1 MTFRTVAAAA
11 GIALVLI
18 YMIGSSLWVNTGDNW
33 YRDLAKPS
41 WQPPSFIFGLIWPY
55 NFVVIGIASV
65 LIAQRASKVTTTIYL
80 AFFALSVAA
89 ALTWAFQFYRPH
101 NYLASAIALTAA
113 ALLTL
118 PMTYI
123 VATVSI
129 PMVIAFAPYQ
139 IWVAIAASLSWGYW
153 HLARLS

>member
-11 GIALVLI
+11 GIALVLV

-41 WQPPSFIFGLIWPY
+41 WQPPSYLFGLIWPY

-65 LIAQRASKVTTTIYL
+65 LIAQRATKVTTTIYL

-89 ALTWAFQFYRPH
+89 ALIWAFQFYRPH

-129 PMVIAFAPYQ
+129 PMAIAFAPYQ

-153 HLARLS
+153 HLARLT

>member
-1 MTFRTVAAAA
+1 MTIRTVAAAA

-18 YMIGSSLWVNTGDNW
+18 YAIGSSLWVNTGDNW

-101 NYLASAIALTAA
+101 NYLASAIALSAA

-123 VATVSI
+123 VSTVSI
-129 PMVIAFAPYQ
+129 PMAIAFAPYQ
-139 IWVAIAASLSWGYW
+139 IWVAIAASLSWGFW
-153 HLARLS
+153 HLARLT

>member
-1 MTFRTVAAAA
+1 MTFRTIAAAA

-18 YMIGSSLWVNTGDNW
+18 YAVGSSLWVNTGDNW

-89 ALTWAFQFYRPH
+89 ALIWAFQFYRPH

-129 PMVIAFAPYQ
+129 PMAIAFVPYQ

>member
-65 LIAQRASKVTTTIYL
+65 LIAQRASKVTTSIYL

-89 ALTWAFQFYRPH
+89 ALIWAFQFYRPH

-129 PMVIAFAPYQ
+129 PMAIAFAPYQ

-153 HLARLS
+153 HLARLT

>member
-18 YMIGSSLWVNTGDNW
+18 YAIGSSLWVNTGDNW

-101 NYLASAIALTAA
+101 NFLASAIALTAA

-153 HLARLS
+153 HLARLT

>member
-65 LIAQRASKVTTTIYL
+65 LIAERASKVTTTIYL

-89 ALTWAFQFYRPH
+89 ALIWAFQFYRPH

-123 VATVSI
+123 VSTVSI

-153 HLARLS
+153 HLARLT

>member
-65 LIAQRASKVTTTIYL
+65 LIAQRATKVTTTIYL

-89 ALTWAFQFYRPH
+89 ALIWAFQFYRPH

-129 PMVIAFAPYQ
+129 PMAIAFAPYQ

-153 HLARLS
+153 HLARLT

>member
-1 MTFRTVAAAA
+1 MTFRTLAAAA

-18 YMIGSSLWVNTGDNW
+18 YMIGSSLWVNTGDSW

-41 WQPPSFIFGLIWPY
+41 WQPPSYLFGLIWPY
-55 NFVVIGIASV
+55 NFIVIAIASV
-65 LIAQRASKVTTTIYL
+65 LIAQRASKLTTTIYL
-80 AFFALSVAA
+80 SFFALSVAA

-101 NYLASAIALTAA
+101 NFLASAIALTAT

-123 VATVSI
+123 VSTVSI
-129 PMVIAFAPYQ
+129 SMAVAFAPYQ
-139 IWVAIAASLSWGYW
+139 IWVAIAASLSWGFW
-153 HLARLS
+153 QLARLS

>member
-65 LIAQRASKVTTTIYL
+65 LIAQRASKVTTSIYL

-89 ALTWAFQFYRPH
+89 ALIWAFQFYRPH
-101 NYLASAIALTAA
+101 NFLASAIALTAA

-129 PMVIAFAPYQ
+129 PMAIAFAPYQ

-153 HLARLS
+153 HLARLT

>member
-1 MTFRTVAAAA
+1 MSFRTLSAAA
-11 GIALVLI
+11 GIALVMI
-18 YMIGSSLWVNTGDNW
+18 YAIGSSLWVNTGDNW

-41 WQPPSFIFGLIWPY
+41 WQPPSYLFGLIWPY

-65 LIAQRASKVTTTIYL
+65 LIAQRATKVTTTIYL

-89 ALTWAFQFYRPH
+89 ALIWAFQFYRPH

-129 PMVIAFAPYQ
+129 PMAIAFAPYQ

-153 HLARLS
+153 HLARLT

>member
-1 MTFRTVAAAA
+1 MTFRTIAAAA

-123 VATVSI
+123 VSTVSI

-153 HLARLS
+153 HLARLT

>member
-33 YRDLAKPS
+33 YRDLVKPS

-55 NFVVIGIASV
+55 NFIVIGIASV

-80 AFFALSVAA
+80 TFFALSVAA
-89 ALTWAFQFYRPH
+89 ALIWAFQFYRPH
-101 NYLASAIALTAA
+101 NYLTSAIALTAA

-129 PMVIAFAPYQ
+129 PMAIAFAPYQ

-153 HLARLS
+153 HLARLT

>member
-18 YMIGSSLWVNTGDNW
+18 YAIGSSLWVNTGDNW

-101 NYLASAIALTAA
+101 NFLASAIALTAA

-123 VATVSI
+123 VSTVSI
-129 PMVIAFAPYQ
+129 PMAIAFAPYQ

-153 HLARLS
+153 HLARLT

>member
-1 MTFRTVAAAA
+1 MTFRSIAAAS

-41 WQPPSFIFGLIWPY
+41 WQPPSYLFGLIWPY
-55 NFVVIGIASV
+55 NFIVIGIASV

-123 VATVSI
+123 VATISI
-129 PMVIAFAPYQ
+129 PMAIAFAPYQ
-139 IWVAIAASLSWGYW
+139 IWVAIAASLSWGFW
-153 HLARLS
+153 HLARLT

>member
-80 AFFALSVAA
+80 TFFALSVAA
-89 ALTWAFQFYRPH
+89 ALIWAFQFYRPH

-123 VATVSI
+123 VSTVSI

-153 HLARLS
+153 HLARLT

>member
-11 GIALVLI
+11 GITLVLV
-18 YMIGSSLWVNTGDNW
+18 YAIGSSLWVNTGDNW

-55 NFVVIGIASV
+55 NFIVIGIASV

-129 PMVIAFAPYQ
+129 PMAIAFVPYQ

-153 HLARLS
+153 HLARLT

>member
-1 MTFRTVAAAA
+1 MTFRTLAAAA

-18 YMIGSSLWVNTGDNW
+18 YMIGSSLWVNTGDSW

-41 WQPPSFIFGLIWPY
+41 WQPPSYLFGLIWPY
-55 NFVVIGIASV
+55 NFIVIAIASV
-65 LIAQRASKVTTTIYL
+65 LIAQRASKLTTTIYL
-80 AFFALSVAA
+80 SFFALSVAA

-101 NYLASAIALTAA
+101 NFLASAIALTAT

-123 VATVSI
+123 VSTVSI
-129 PMVIAFAPYQ
+129 SMAVAFAPYQ
-139 IWVAIAASLSWGYW
+139 IWVAIAASVSWGYW
-153 HLARLS
+153 QLARLS

>member
-65 LIAQRASKVTTTIYL
+65 LIAERASKVTTTIYL

-89 ALTWAFQFYRPH
+89 ALIWAFQFYRPH

-153 HLARLS
+153 HLARLT

>member
-18 YMIGSSLWVNTGDNW
+18 YAIGSSLWVNTGDNW

-65 LIAQRASKVTTTIYL
+65 LIAQRATKVTTTIYL

-89 ALTWAFQFYRPH
+89 ALIWAFQFYRPH

-129 PMVIAFAPYQ
+129 PMAIAFAPYQ

-153 HLARLS
+153 HLARLT

>member
-89 ALTWAFQFYRPH
+89 ALIWAFQFYRPH

-129 PMVIAFAPYQ
+129 PMAIAFVPYQ

-153 HLARLS
+153 HLARLT

>member
-11 GIALVLI
+11 GIALVLV
-18 YMIGSSLWVNTGDNW
+18 YAIGSSLWVNTGDNW

-65 LIAQRASKVTTTIYL
+65 LIAERASKVTTTIYL

-89 ALTWAFQFYRPH
+89 ALIWAFQFYRPH

-123 VATVSI
+123 VATISI
-129 PMVIAFAPYQ
+129 PMAIAFAPYQ

-153 HLARLS
+153 HLARLT

>member
-1 MTFRTVAAAA
+1 MTFRSVAAAA
-11 GIALVLI
+11 GIALVLV
-18 YMIGSSLWVNTGDNW
+18 YAIGSSLWVNTGDNW

-55 NFVVIGIASV
+55 NFIVIGIASV
-65 LIAQRASKVTTTIYL
+65 LIAQRASKVTTSIYL

-89 ALTWAFQFYRPH
+89 ALIWAFQFYRPH

-129 PMVIAFAPYQ
+129 PMAIAFAPYQ

-153 HLARLS
+153 HLARLT

>member
-89 ALTWAFQFYRPH
+89 ALIWAFQFYRPH

-129 PMVIAFAPYQ
+129 PMAIAFAPYQ

-153 HLARLS
+153 HLARLT